1 MTHTT
6 NVYFSNGGN
15 TLTIQPAGTV
25 TLTGNVSAVGSV
37 TAGTGLVATTT
48 LSVGTTSTLTG
59 IVTFGGDGTLPA
71 MVINGAG
78 STKGTTAG
86 TAYTSGAPAL
96 CSAQLS
102 LRLNIGGTLYRIP
115 VWADS

>member
-6 NVYFSNGGN
+6 KVYFSNGGD

-37 TAGTGLVATTT
+37 TAGTALIATTS
-48 LSVGTTSTLTG
+48 LAVGTTSLLGG
-59 IVTFGGDGTLPA
+59 IVTFSGDGTLPA

-86 TAYTSGAPAL
+86 TAYTSGPPAFA
-96 CSAQLS
+96 SAQLS